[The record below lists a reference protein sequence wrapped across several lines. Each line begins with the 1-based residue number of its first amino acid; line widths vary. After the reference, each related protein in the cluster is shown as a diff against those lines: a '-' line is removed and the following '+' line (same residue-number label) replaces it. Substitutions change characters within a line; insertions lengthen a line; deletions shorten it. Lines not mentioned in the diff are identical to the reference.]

1 MRDLVRLYAT
11 QLGKEQANWSRA
23 AGRIPRLPGGIGE
36 VDLPAGSHKLE
47 ATRHISGLTRP
58 RSLGPA
64 ALCCCGH
71 HRSSAAVPCMFCQG
85 IAYCA
90 AWCPLCQFGISM
102 EGLSQ
107 LGG

>member
-64 ALCCCGH
+64 ALCCCALHVLSGH
-71 HRSSAAVPCMFCQG
+71 RILRGVVSSLPV
-85 IAYCA
+85 
-90 AWCPLCQFGISM
+90 WH
-102 EGLSQ
+102 
-107 LGG
+107 